1 MATENLPFD
10 LVTICPP
17 YVFGPV
23 KNATASLVNL
33 NTSSMDV
40 YRLMSP
46 MSKPS
51 HAIPPTS
58 LLVWV
63 DVRDVA
69 EAHLKAF
76 EVPETGRQ
84 RFLIAEGKY
93 SYQRIVDIV
102 RDRMVEVRDRVP
114 VGKPRSGLGDVYG
127 IDASKSENVL
137 GLRYRPLED
146 SIVDAAE
153 SFLKLEQ
160 AN

>member
-1 MATENLPFD
+1 
-10 LVTICPP
+10 
-17 YVFGPV
+17 
-23 KNATASLVNL
+23 
-33 NTSSMDV
+33 
-40 YRLMSP
+40 

-58 LLVWV
+58 LWVWV

-76 EVPETGRQ
+76 EVPEAGRQ

-93 SYQRIVDIV
+93 SYQRIVDIL

-137 GLRYRPLED
+137 GLRYRPLRRLYSRCGRVISEAGEGEL
-146 SIVDAAE
+146 ILYICTM
-153 SFLKLEQ
+153 FC
-160 AN
+160 